1 MVALPQTPTG
11 KNAFAV
17 DRRVTYKG
25 FWPGALFVAPQLLLV
40 FVFFY
45 WPTGVALF
53 WAFTLERPWGGGNMF
68 VGFDNFR
75 AIFADSAFWAAIG
88 RNVVFSL
95 ASTAL
100 AIGIGLLLALFCDRQ
115 LCGYKTCRTILVWPY
130 AVVAPAAALAFR
142 FIFAPEAGI
151 FSGLLKAHPDWWN
164 PALYGPHAMAM
175 VIFCYAWKYVAWNF
189 IFLLAALQAIP
200 RGLVEAAAMDGAGPL
215 RRMRDLAVPLIS
227 PTIFFLIVINIT
239 GSFQDSFSIIDIMT
253 DGGPAKSTELMV
265 YKIYFDGFRGLDYS
279 SAAAQSVVLLIVM
292 TALTF
297 FQFRYI
303 ERRVHYA

>member
-1 MVALPQTPTG
+1 
-11 KNAFAV
+11 V

-25 FWPGALFVAPQLLLV
+25 LRLGALFVAPQLLLV

-45 WPTGVALF
+45 WPAGVALF
-53 WAFTLERPWGGGNMF
+53 WAFTLERPWGGGNTF
-68 VGFDNFR
+68 VGLDNFR
-75 AIFADSAFWAAIG
+75 AIFADSAFWAALG
-88 RNVVFSL
+88 RNVIFSL
-95 ASTAL
+95 VSTAL
-100 AIGIGLLLALFCDRQ
+100 AIGMGLLLALFCDRQ
-115 LCGYKTCRTILVWPY
+115 LRGYKTYRTILVWPY

-164 PALYGPHAMAM
+164 PALYGPHAMLM
-175 VIFCYAWKYVAWNF
+175 VIFCYAWKYIAYNF
-189 IFLLAALQAIP
+189 IFLLAGLQAIP

-215 RRMRDLAVPLIS
+215 RRMRDLLIPLIS

-239 GSFQDSFSIIDIMT
+239 ESFQDSFGIIDIMT
-253 DGGPAKSTELMV
+253 EGGPAKSTELMV

-297 FQFRYI
+297 FQFRTI